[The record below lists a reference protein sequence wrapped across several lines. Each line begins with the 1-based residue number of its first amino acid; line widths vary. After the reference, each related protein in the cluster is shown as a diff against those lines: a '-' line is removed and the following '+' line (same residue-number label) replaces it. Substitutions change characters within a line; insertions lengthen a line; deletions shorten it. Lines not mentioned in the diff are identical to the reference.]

1 MLTFLKNNRFANRL
15 YDFTQVEL
23 SGIPPGQMTREL
35 NRAQMRMLPFFSGS
49 IAILFISYAII
60 QAIFLQEA
68 LTSLLVSVALV
79 SALILFGLQFV
90 TLRVSLPEHLA
101 ARLYGLVTS
110 LALFSMLLRL
120 YVTREPKQ
128 VANLILFMVAVGA
141 LFFSSRWVLGM
152 LILTLG
158 GWLVSV
164 FTIPEFYQ
172 DGSFYAALTA
182 AAATTALILHVTRL
196 NMYQRIVI
204 LRIREQNQRRELER
218 QKVQLDTSAGVGQ
231 HITSILD
238 LERLLPQVA
247 ELIRN
252 RYHLHYVGV
261 LLPETD
267 GMKVVAEAGNRHL
280 HSNTHHQLAQ
290 QALQNGGPVHI
301 PDLQDAPVDAAQKI
315 DAHSALILLLKMG
328 DKQLGV
334 LDLQSNQSNAF
345 KEDEVP
351 IYQQLADQVAIA
363 LENAHLY
370 QQVKQFNQQ
379 LERKV
384 QERTQALQD
393 AYAKLER
400 LDRTKTDFI
409 TIASHELRTPLTLL
423 NFYAQMFHEDEDIRQ
438 NAQYTKW
445 ANGIYQG
452 AMRMEDVVS
461 RMLDVAKIDTAALD
475 LYPGP
480 VHLPFLFASV
490 ISKFKEPLAERKLTI
505 TVEDIAQLPEI
516 EADAEALT
524 KVFYNLIVNGIK
536 YTPDGG
542 WIKINGRSVPQIAP
556 HDPTPGVEITIQ
568 DSGIGI
574 PQAAQTLIF
583 DKFYQTGEVMLHS
596 SGKTSFKGGGAG
608 LGLAIAR
615 GIVHAHNGRIWA
627 TSPGHNEKTCPGS
640 TFHVVL
646 PLSQEVA

>member
-1 MLTFLKNNRFANRL
+1 MLTFLKKNKFANRL

-23 SGIPPGQMTREL
+23 SGIPPELMTREL
-35 NRAQMRMLPFFSGS
+35 NRAQMRLLPFFSGS
-49 IAILFISYAII
+49 IAVLFVSYALI
-60 QAIFLQEA
+60 QAIFLHEA
-68 LTSLLVSVALV
+68 FASLLTTVALV
-79 SALILFGLQFV
+79 SALLLFGLQFV
-90 TLRVSLPEHLA
+90 TLRVSLPEHWA
-101 ARLYGLVTS
+101 SRLYGLV
-110 LALFSMLLRL
+110 MLLRL
-120 YVTREPKQ
+120 YLTREPKQ
-128 VANLILFMVAVGA
+128 VANLVLFMVAVGA

-152 LILTLG
+152 LIVTLG
-158 GWLVSV
+158 GWLISV
-164 FTIPEFYQ
+164 FTIPELQQ

-182 AAATTALILHVTRL
+182 AAATTAVILHITRL

-204 LRIREQNQRRELER
+204 LRIHEQQQRKELER
-218 QKVQLDTSAGVGQ
+218 QSMQLATSAGVGQ
-231 HITSILD
+231 RITSILD
-238 LERLLPQVA
+238 LEQLLPQVA

-261 LLPETD
+261 LLPELD
-267 GMKVVAEAGNRHL
+267 GMKVVAEAGNRQL
-280 HSNTHHQLAQ
+280 NPNTQFELAR
-290 QALQNGGPVHI
+290 QALQNGNSVHI
-301 PDLQDAPVDAAQKI
+301 PDMQETPNLPQHIAPR
-315 DAHSALILLLKMG
+315 SALILLLKMG

-334 LDLQSNQSNAF
+334 LDLQSTQFNAF
-345 KEDEVP
+345 KQNEVS

-363 LENAHLY
+363 MENAHLY
-370 QQVKQFNQQ
+370 EQVKQFNQQ
-379 LERKV
+379 LELKV

-423 NFYAQMFHEDEDIRQ
+423 NFYAQMFHEDEEILQ
-438 NAQYTKW
+438 NAQYAKW
-445 ANGIYQG
+445 AKGIHQG
-452 AMRMEDVVS
+452 AMRMEDVVG
-461 RMLDVAKIDTAALD
+461 RMLDVAKIDSASLD

-480 VHLPFLFASV
+480 VHLPFLLSSV
-490 ISKFKEPLAERKLTI
+490 ISKFKEALTERQLTI

-516 EADAEALT
+516 KADAEALT

-542 WIKINGRSVPQIAP
+542 WIKINGRFLPQIAP
-556 HDPTPGVEITIQ
+556 YDPTPGIEITIQ

-574 PQAAQTLIF
+574 PQEAQTLIF

-608 LGLAIAR
+608 LGLAIAQ

-627 TSPGHNEKTCPGS
+627 TSPGYNEKTCPGS

-646 PLSQEVA
+646 PVSQTVA

>member
-1 MLTFLKNNRFANRL
+1 MLAFLKNNKFANRL

-23 SGIPPGQMTREL
+23 SGIPPEQMAREL
-35 NRAQMRMLPFFSGS
+35 DRAQMRLLPFFSSS
-49 IAILFISYAII
+49 IAVLFVSYAVI

-68 LTSLLVSVALV
+68 LAPLLVGVALV
-79 SALILFGLQFV
+79 SALLLFGLQFI
-90 TLRVSLPEHLA
+90 TLRVSLPDHWA
-101 ARLYGLVTS
+101 SRLYGLVTS

-128 VANLILFMVAVGA
+128 IANLVLFMVAVGA

-152 LILTLG
+152 LMLTLG

-164 FTIPEFYQ
+164 MMLPEFQQ
-172 DGSFYAALTA
+172 DVSFYAALTG
-182 AAATTALILHVTRL
+182 AAATTAVILHLTRL

-204 LRIREQNQRRELER
+204 LRLRDQR
-218 QKVQLDTSAGVGQ
+218 KSMQLDTSAGVGQ
-231 HITSILD
+231 RITSILD

-252 RYHLHYVGV
+252 KYHLHYVGV
-261 LLPETD
+261 LLPETN
-267 GMKVVAEAGNRHL
+267 GMKVVAEAGSRQL
-280 HSNTHHQLAQ
+280 HPNAQFELAQ
-290 QALQNGGPVHI
+290 QALQNGNPVHI
-301 PDLQDAPVDAAQKI
+301 TDLQETAHTPHDIAPR
-315 DAHSALILLLKMG
+315 SALILLLKMG

-334 LDLQSNQSNAF
+334 LDLQSTQSNGF
-345 KEDEVP
+345 KQEEVS

-363 LENAHLY
+363 MENAHLY
-370 QQVKQFNQQ
+370 EQVKQFNQQ

-400 LDRTKTDFI
+400 LDKTKTDFI

-423 NFYAQMFHEDEDIRQ
+423 NFYAQMFHEDEEILQ
-438 NAQYTKW
+438 NAQYAKW
-445 ANGIYQG
+445 AKGIHQG
-452 AMRMEDVVS
+452 AMRMEDVVE
-461 RMLDVAKIDTAALD
+461 RMLDVAKIDSASLD

-490 ISKFKEPLAERKLTI
+490 ISKFKEALTERKLTI

-542 WIKINGRSVPQIAP
+542 WIKINGRSLSQITP

-574 PQAAQTLIF
+574 PQDAQTLIF

-646 PLSQEVA
+646 PVSQAVA